1 MAGVSRRDRAAFGR
15 SLSALPV
22 LRPST
27 DTRQLIEQWL
37 PIAVDKA
44 RHFGLSDWLIAALAP
59 GAGALVWSLAEDF
72 AAEQLQLV
80 QRYVVA
86 DK

>member
-1 MAGVSRRDRAAFGR
+1 MI
-15 SLSALPV
+15 
-22 LRPST
+22 
-27 DTRQLIEQWL
+27 QQWL